1 MELYHLLPL
10 KHHAQDQLQCMVVD
24 EAVAVV
30 DQANLNKASQIAQ
43 TVNRCGFQVTTNQLE

>member
-30 DQANLNKASQIAQ
+30 DQANLNKASQIAE
-43 TVNRCGFQVTTNQLE
+43 TVNRCGIQVTTNQLE